1 MADLTTL
8 TGLRRSP
15 LAHLTSDGEGR
26 QVRLAERPFLTM
38 VSVRVDPH
46 GTAAIAL
53 ERALGVELPRTAGH
67 VAEHGLHHVLWLGPD
82 EWLVVSDQEPATLV
96 ESMAAAVEGA
106 HAAVV
111 DVSANRTVLELTGP
125 AARAVLAKG
134 CPTDLHPR
142 AFQPGMAVTT
152 TLAARLPLLLWQ
164 VEPETY
170 RLLPRS
176 SFAEYVARWLRDAM
190 MELA

>member
-1 MADLTTL
+1 MAELTA
-8 TGLRRSP
+8 LRRSP
-15 LAHLTSDGEGR
+15 LAHLEPHGEGSR
-26 QVRLAERPFLTM
+26 VRLVERPFVTM
-38 VSVRVDPH
+38 VSLRVDPH
-46 GTAAIAL
+46 STAAIAV

-67 VAEHGLHHVLWLGPD
+67 VAEHGQHHVLWLGPD

-96 ESMAAAVEGA
+96 GTMAAAVEGT
-106 HAAVV
+106 HASVV

-134 CPTDLHPR
+134 CPVDLHQR

-152 TLAARLPLLLWQ
+152 TLAVRVPMLLWQ

-176 SFAEYVARWLRDAM
+176 SFAEYVARWLLDAM
-190 MELA
+190 VELA